1 MWWGRIVEWFSN
13 IRERNELIYNFN
25 KASKQAFIIGIA
37 PTFLKAESSRGNS
50 NYRHQ
55 FSSFFYHGFRIRMLA
70 GRPLDYDEV
79 MDIGN
84 MLIANTELIRNLV
97 TLGYDT
103 LEITDIKGNV
113 IDDWR
118 LTALLELW

>member
-1 MWWGRIVEWFSN
+1 MWWNKIIEWFSN
-13 IRERNELIYNFN
+13 NRERNEFIGNFN
-25 KASKQAFIIGIA
+25 RAAKQAYIA
-37 PTFLKAESSRGNS
+37 NVAPVYLKAESSRGNS

-55 FSSFFYHGFRIRMLA
+55 FSNFFYHGFRIRMLA

-79 MDIGN
+79 TDIGN
-84 MLIANTELIRNLV
+84 MLIANTGLIRNLV

-103 LEITDIKGNV
+103 LEITDIRGNV
-113 IDDWR
+113 VANWR